1 MCEWGIVTNVKKLV
15 TVDKEK
21 EIEEKNTFEDL
32 PSGLI
37 NKTKKFNPSQNKLM
51 IGSIESGGIFGEEE
65 VVNNT
70 KRKYTATSSAAM
82 TCFYV
87 LKKQVFILKY
97 SLYSSFLIDVL

>member
-1 MCEWGIVTNVKKLV
+1 M
-15 TVDKEK
+15 
-21 EIEEKNTFEDL
+21 EEKNTFEDL

-37 NKTKKFNPSQNKLM
+37 NKTKKFNSSQNKLM
-51 IGSIESGGIFGEEE
+51 IGSIETGGIFGEEE

-87 LKKQVFILKY
+87 LKKQVIFEYIL
-97 SLYSSFLIDVL
+97 LYPSFPIDIF